1 MMNLD
6 RNECNLLVTAKH
18 NYCEAGNC
26 CESAEKET
34 CWRLVPI
41 DHGLSI
47 PDSLAVSSYEIAWL
61 NFAQAHEP
69 FSQKSLEYICKLDAK
84 ADIKMLE
91 SMLPFRPVCLRNMRI
106 STLLLQVGARE
117 GLTLA

>member
-1 MMNLD
+1 
-6 RNECNLLVTAKH
+6 LLVTSEH
-18 NYCEAGNC
+18 NYCEPEGC
-26 CESAEKET
+26 DEKQGST

-61 NFAQAHEP
+61 SFSQATVP
-69 FSQKSLEYICKLDAK
+69 FSKESLEYIEGIDVEKDLLL
-84 ADIKMLE
+84 LE
-91 SMLPFRPVCLRNMRI
+91 ATLPFRPECLKNMRL
-106 STLLLQVGARE
+106 STILLKVGARE